1 MKQKTVEQIRV
12 EQLGLFQTGESL
24 ESGKYIQSNGRKFCR
39 WYHTKKKKIKI
50 LVFKNIMENGK
61 MKKENKLT
69 NIQFLEME
77 IKS

>member
-1 MKQKTVEQIRV
+1 MVSYQ
-12 EQLGLFQTGESL
+12 
-24 ESGKYIQSNGRKFCR
+24 
-39 WYHTKKKKIKI
+39 KKKIKI

>member
-12 EQLGLFQTGESL
+12 EQLGFFQTGESV
-24 ESGKYIQSNGRKFCR
+24 ESGKYIQSNGREFCR
-39 WYHTKKKKIKI
+39 WYHTKKKKKI

-69 NIQFLEME
+69 NTQFLEME